1 MRIAFT
7 GNLCSGKSYLAK
19 ILMKKYNLELYS
31 FAGKIKEIA
40 TDLFQMAQKDRL
52 LLQNIADKMK
62 EIDPDIW
69 IKYLLNDIG
78 DKDNIIID
86 DLRFENE
93 VNYLK
98 EHGFT
103 IIRLNVPD
111 DIQMERIKNTYPT
124 TYEEHIKG
132 MSHNSE
138 SEIKNLNVDLDLHYL
153 ANDYNLAIMS
163 TIDSFFR
170 ERCLISK

>member
-1 MRIAFT
+1 
-7 GNLCSGKSYLAK
+7 
-19 ILMKKYNLELYS
+19 
-31 FAGKIKEIA
+31 
-40 TDLFQMAQKDRL
+40 
-52 LLQNIADKMK
+52 MK

-69 IKYLLNDIG
+69 IKYLLSDIG

-93 VNYLK
+93 INYLK

-103 IIRLNVPD
+103 IIRLNIPD
-111 DIQMERIKNTYPT
+111 NIRIERIKNTYPN

-132 MSHNSE
+132 MNHNSE
-138 SEIKNLNVDLDLHYL
+138 QEIKKLNVDLDLHYF

-170 ERCLISK
+170 EHCLINK

>member
-1 MRIAFT
+1 MRIAIT

-40 TDLFQMAQKDRL
+40 TDLFQMTQKDRL

-69 IKYLLNDIG
+69 IKYVLSGIG
-78 DKDNIIID
+78 TKDNIIID

-103 IIRLNVPD
+103 IIRLNIPD
-111 DIQMERIKNTYPT
+111 NIRMERIKNTYPT
-124 TYEEHIKG
+124 TYEEHFKG
-132 MSHNSE
+132 MNHNSE
-138 SEIKNLNVDLDLHYL
+138 QEINNLKVDLDLHYL
-153 ANDYNLAIMS
+153 INDYNLAIMS

-170 ERCLISK
+170 ERCLIDK